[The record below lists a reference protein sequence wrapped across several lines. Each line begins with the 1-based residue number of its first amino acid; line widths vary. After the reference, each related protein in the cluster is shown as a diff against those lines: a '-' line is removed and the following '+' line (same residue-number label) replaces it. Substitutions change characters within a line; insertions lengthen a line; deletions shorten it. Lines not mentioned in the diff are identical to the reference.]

1 MSAVMFTSMC
11 MCWQVHCIQIHA
23 SGHSCGD
30 GRHAGESVSRVSWV
44 MILKATPASDLRSYN
59 LRASEFVL
67 CDLCIWFGNRNMCLC
82 VSRLMP
88 ELAEDE
94 VPPVL
99 FQSLLPPDADRR
111 AVSNI
116 FHRLLG
122 EGINFS
128 YHQIVPLLVVEIVFV
143 LQHQRQRKLG
153 NKYVVGEL

>member
-1 MSAVMFTSMC
+1 
-11 MCWQVHCIQIHA
+11 
-23 SGHSCGD
+23 
-30 GRHAGESVSRVSWV
+30 
-44 MILKATPASDLRSYN
+44 
-59 LRASEFVL
+59 
-67 CDLCIWFGNRNMCLC
+67 MCLC